1 MQDNMAGAGSA
12 LAGQLNFIGSGGD
25 AASLDRFLTPT
36 LSGP

>member
-1 MQDNMAGAGSA
+1 MAGAGTA
-12 LAGQLNFIGSGGD
+12 LAAQLNFIGGGGD